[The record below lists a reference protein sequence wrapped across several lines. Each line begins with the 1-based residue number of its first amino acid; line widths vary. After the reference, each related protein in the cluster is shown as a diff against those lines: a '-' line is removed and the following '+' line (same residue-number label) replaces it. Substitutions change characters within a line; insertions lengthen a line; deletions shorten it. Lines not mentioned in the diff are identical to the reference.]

1 MSTFFIM
8 SSSSRYDCL
17 VRNIGVIL
25 LTFVILRDSTLRRM
39 PLMPS
44 SRLTLSPDTPTTI
57 FMTFRSSWAT
67 SRTGTIM
74 TVASSRLLLL
84 LLETRISL
92 RWNLWLLI
100 VLRLTRDHRTAHWCW
115 SSHGHR
121 NHRWRRWIMVAWSI
135 HWLWLRLWS
144 HISCWHPRMKI
155 LRLIIH

>member
-17 VRNIGVIL
+17 VRHIGVTL
-25 LTFVILRDSTLRRM
+25 FTFVILRDSTLRRM

-44 SRLTLSPDTPTTI
+44 SRLTLSPDASTTVLV
-57 FMTFRSSWAT
+57 TFRCSWTT
-67 SRTGTIM
+67 SRTGTV
-74 TVASSRLLLL
+74 TVASRLLLLLL

-92 RWNLWLLI
+92 RRSLWLLI
-100 VLRLTRDHRTAHWCW
+100 VLRLTRNHRTAHWCW

-121 NHRWRRWIMVAWSI
+121 NHCWRRWVMVAWCI

-144 HISCWHPRMKI
+144 HISSWHPRMKI